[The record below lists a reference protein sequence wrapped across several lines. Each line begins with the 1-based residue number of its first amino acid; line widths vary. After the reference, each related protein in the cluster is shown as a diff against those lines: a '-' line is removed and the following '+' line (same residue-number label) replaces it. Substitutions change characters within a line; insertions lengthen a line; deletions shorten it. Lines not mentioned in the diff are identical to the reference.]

1 MISDKEKYVN
11 LSTQKKDGSFV
22 NTPVWFAQDGDKN
35 DFYIFSAGEA
45 GKVKRIRNFSSVK
58 VAICDVKG
66 NLQGEW
72 ISAQAELIHE
82 EEFKMRAYKQL
93 HKKYGLTI
101 KVFDFFSKFLYQ
113 FLTGFYLLISTCS
126 DSCYFISSS
135 CNYR

>member
-11 LSTQKKDGSFV
+11 LSTQKKDGSLV
-22 NTPVWFAQDGDKN
+22 NTPVWFAQVGEKN

-58 VAICDVKG
+58 VAICDFKG

-72 ISAQAELIHE
+72 ISAQAELIDE
-82 EEFKMRAYKQL
+82 EDSKMRAYRQL

-101 KVFDFFSKFLYQ
+101 KVFDFFSKLFGKYKKRQ
-113 FLTGFYLLISTCS
+113 VIKFKIQ
-126 DSCYFISSS
+126 DS
-135 CNYR
+135 NN

>member
-58 VAICDVKG
+58 VAICDVRG

-72 ISAQAELIHE
+72 ISAQAELIDKE
-82 EEFKMRAYKQL
+82 DSKIRAYRQL
-93 HKKYGLTI
+93 HKKYGL
-101 KVFDFFSKFLYQ
+101 S
-113 FLTGFYLLISTCS
+113 LIH
-126 DSCYFISSS
+126 I
-135 CNYR
+135 

>member
-72 ISAQAELIHE
+72 ISAQAELIDE
-82 EEFKMRAYKQL
+82 EEFKIRAYKHLNQ
-93 HKKYGLTI
+93 KYGLTI
-101 KVFDFFSKFLYQ
+101 KVFDFFSKLFGKYKKRQ
-113 FLTGFYLLISTCS
+113 VIKFKIQ
-126 DSCYFISSS
+126 DS
-135 CNYR
+135 NN